1 MPTLNPALACS
12 TARHRAARPWRAGLA
27 AGWFFLGAAQSAEAQ
42 GLSLDQAVAF
52 AVERNEAVLAAMER
66 SDAARARAGRARGAF
81 LPSLTIEGDY
91 TRRGE
96 ETVRQ
101 VGDDEVTIERRDAF
115 GTQAIVRQPLFDA
128 RLFPLYSAARL
139 GRDAARFEALD
150 IRRRIGFTAADAFL
164 VALTQDQVVQA
175 ATRRHELAA
184 STLADARAR
193 FSAQIVST
201 NDVTR
206 AELELASAQ
215 RELELARGDQEGAY
229 LGLESVMNAPIDPP
243 LVPPDY
249 MLAVAAEPPG
259 EPAELV
265 PVARRRRLDV
275 GADRLAAEAARALAR
290 EPLMRLVP
298 RFDLHGELDQ
308 TNEGGLSGD
317 ETDWF
322 GRVELTWPLFDGGQ
336 REAERA
342 ERSALADAADYEV
355 KALERQIELEVRTAL
370 VRLSSEQA
378 SSRQAQVAAEVG
390 RRNARE
396 TTELYRQGLASALE
410 AADSNV
416 RLFEAEVALARA
428 GYGVTQAWLGLRAAL
443 GLDALGR
450 EPVE

>member
-1 MPTLNPALACS
+1 
-12 TARHRAARPWRAGLA
+12 
-27 AGWFFLGAAQSAEAQ
+27 
-42 GLSLDQAVAF
+42 
-52 AVERNEAVLAAMER
+52 
-66 SDAARARAGRARGAF
+66 
-81 LPSLTIEGDY
+81 
-91 TRRGE
+91 
-96 ETVRQ
+96 
-101 VGDDEVTIERRDAF
+101 
-115 GTQAIVRQPLFDA
+115 
-128 RLFPLYSAARL
+128 
-139 GRDAARFEALD
+139 
-150 IRRRIGFTAADAFL
+150 
-164 VALTQDQVVQA
+164 
-175 ATRRHELAA
+175 
-184 STLADARAR
+184 
-193 FSAQIVST
+193 
-201 NDVTR
+201 
-206 AELELASAQ
+206 
-215 RELELARGDQEGAY
+215 
-229 LGLESVMNAPIDPP
+229 
-243 LVPPDY
+243 
-249 MLAVAAEPPG
+249 
-259 EPAELV
+259 
-265 PVARRRRLDV
+265 
-275 GADRLAAEAARALAR
+275 
-290 EPLMRLVP
+290 MRLVP